1 MVCEVPANIL
11 AVHSQSLN
19 IPECPNG
26 WTGLWIGYSFLMVRK
41 IPKSI
46 VPNSSNSDNEEE
58 KKFAKA
64 ILLLFVFF
72 FSPFSIPAQ
81 VLRVVDSHC
90 PVLVRAWKIS
100 GQLLSLSAMARKV
113 TAIIIR
119 TSLVFGWP
127 P

>member
-1 MVCEVPANIL
+1 
-11 AVHSQSLN
+11 
-19 IPECPNG
+19 
-26 WTGLWIGYSFLMVRK
+26 MVRT
-41 IPKSI
+41 IPNRLSQIRPTLTTGGKT
-46 VPNSSNSDNEEE
+46 
-58 KKFAKA
+58 FAKA
-64 ILLLFVFF
+64 YLLSFF
-72 FSPFSIPAQ
+72 FFFTFSIPAQ

-100 GQLLSLSAMARKV
+100 GQLLSSSAMARKV

>member
-1 MVCEVPANIL
+1 MRSSSKYSGSAQSIFK
-11 AVHSQSLN
+11 HSGMSKWMDRPLDRLQ
-19 IPECPNG
+19 
-26 WTGLWIGYSFLMVRK
+26 FLDGTYD
-41 IPKSI
+41 PKST
-46 VPNSSNSDNEEE
+46 VPNSSNSDNGG
-58 KKFAKA
+58 KTFAKA
-64 ILLLFVFF
+64 YLLSFF
-72 FSPFSIPAQ
+72 FFFTFSIPAQ

-100 GQLLSLSAMARKV
+100 GQLLSSSAMVRKV